1 MVVSL
6 TSVAPLV
13 LRRACSTSEFS
24 MMPLCTTAMR
34 PAVSVCGWA
43 FVSFGSPWV
52 AQRVCPTPVVA
63 LAARSLSLS
72 LRSWT
77 RPAVLVTWSRPRWM
91 TARPAES
98 YPRYSSRCSPST
110 RTGVASRLPTYPTI
124 PHTLLVPPQWS
135 AWLSVW
141 LSAVHHAPQLALGQL
156 RGPEPAAPEL
166 GRDQWPDL
174 IVLLVL
180 LLEFGM
186 PPFHELVNG
195 LPEVRGDVRH
205 HSPSGRLGQPGRGR
219 DMAEQLMRVV

>member
-1 MVVSL
+1 
-6 TSVAPLV
+6 
-13 LRRACSTSEFS
+13 
-24 MMPLCTTAMR
+24 
-34 PAVSVCGWA
+34 
-43 FVSFGSPWV
+43 
-52 AQRVCPTPVVA
+52 
-63 LAARSLSLS
+63 
-72 LRSWT
+72 
-77 RPAVLVTWSRPRWM
+77 M

-141 LSAVHHAPQLALGQL
+141 LSAVHQAPQLALGHL

-219 DMAEQLMRVV
+219 DMAEQLMRVVVVHGWFTSVVNCAALGKFPARNRAGNAVIYSPEPPAYPPRLAR